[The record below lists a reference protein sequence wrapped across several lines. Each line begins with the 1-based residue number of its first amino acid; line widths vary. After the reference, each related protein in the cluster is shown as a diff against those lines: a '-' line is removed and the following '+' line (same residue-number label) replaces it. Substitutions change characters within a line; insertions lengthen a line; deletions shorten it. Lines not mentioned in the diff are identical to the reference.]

1 MLDIA
6 IGTKL
11 KHLIINCN
19 IYIDWASIRGAA
31 AAGLGAPGRHDARL
45 QGAAGR
51 VAAGPADT
59 LGEETSLLT
68 AADTI
73 LVLVN

>member
-11 KHLIINCN
+11 THLIINSN

-59 LGEETSLLT
+59 LGKETSLLT